1 MQLCQVDK
9 IIECAL
15 RKQRLDSLLELCRTF
30 PIARKPSASQKTEA
44 ILFPVDVTVIGA
56 IHLLEEENAGSF
68 TLIALWPYVLSLFL
82 TLSWVILQ

>member
-15 RKQRLDSLLELCRTF
+15 RKQRLDSLLELYRTF

-44 ILFPVDVTVIGA
+44 ILFPVDETVIGA

-82 TLSWVILQ
+82 TLPWVILQ